1 MACQINSLPSL
12 PDGWHYEAHCFDPDV
27 VHVTW
32 TGDGAVS
39 IHFKRRTIG
48 LGWCIPG
55 PARRDVIRPSGKGW
69 KGKLVMDAVKL
80 LQATE

>member
-1 MACQINSLPSL
+1 MECPINNLPPL
-12 PDGWHYEAHCFDPDV
+12 PDGWHYECHSFDSDV

-32 TGDGAVS
+32 PGRGVVS

-48 LGWCIPG
+48 LGWCIPS
-55 PARRDVIRPSGKGW
+55 PARRDATLPSGKGW
-69 KGKLVMDAVKL
+69 KDKLVLDAVKL